1 MYAVGYVACVFNMT
15 IKQRR
20 KKENMANTTTEE
32 NEKKRTPDRTIFQ
45 RSPSKRK
52 TVEGESHSD
61 LLSPLSC
68 SPRKHVH
75 QRPSR
80 LGPSSHG
87 GNKGTNKL
95 WGGYPLFFAFSPSAP
110 PHFFS
115 DNNNNNNI
123 NQPFLLSHSLARSP
137 PPPPCTHWAVSGHK

>member
-61 LLSPLSC
+61 LLSPPLLLTKKTRTSTAIPSWPFFPWGEQGHEQVVGGLS
-68 SPRKHVH
+68 PVLRILT
-75 QRPSR
+75 
-80 LGPSSHG
+80 LGPPPTFFLTTTTTTSINPSFSL
-87 GNKGTNKL
+87 TL
-95 WGGYPLFFAFSPSAP
+95 LLVLPL
-110 PHFFS
+110 
-115 DNNNNNNI
+115 
-123 NQPFLLSHSLARSP
+123 
-137 PPPPCTHWAVSGHK
+137 PPCTHWAVSGHK

>member
-61 LLSPLSC
+61 LLSPPLLLTKKTRTSTAIPSWPFFPWGEQGHEQVVGGLS
-68 SPRKHVH
+68 PVLRILT
-75 QRPSR
+75 
-80 LGPSSHG
+80 LGP
-87 GNKGTNKL
+87 
-95 WGGYPLFFAFSPSAP
+95 P

-115 DNNNNNNI
+115 DNNNNNI

-137 PPPPCTHWAVSGHK
+137 PPPMYALGCFRA